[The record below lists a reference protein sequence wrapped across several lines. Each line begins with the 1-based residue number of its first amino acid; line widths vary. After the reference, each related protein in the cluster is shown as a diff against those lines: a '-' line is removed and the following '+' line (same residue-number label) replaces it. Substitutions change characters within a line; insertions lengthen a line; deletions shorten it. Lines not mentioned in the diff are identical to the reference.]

1 VPSFFF
7 YVAARCCP
15 PGPRAKFL
23 SFSSVSRFA
32 GQEKI
37 FRSKIEQ
44 RVSLSVRI
52 LWELKRNWDQE
63 EFGAHLSADLVETEL
78 KPQSGNAVGWDAS
91 ACTTAIL
98 TGQRGSSHI
107 ETGAGI
113 LGKMPME
120 QNLGATIAGS
130 CIHPATTT
138 WPGVVLFLSRASGA
152 IHAGR
157 SAHRPTTTT
166 VDGCVDRRFAYFIPC

>member
-1 VPSFFF
+1 
-7 YVAARCCP
+7 VAARCCP

-130 CIHPATTT
+130 CIHPATNT
-138 WPGVVLFLSRASGA
+138 WPRRGSVPFTWLRSPTMIGSSANDDHRGWMCRPAIRLFYPVLIEAK
-152 IHAGR
+152 
-157 SAHRPTTTT
+157 
-166 VDGCVDRRFAYFIPC
+166 